1 MGASRSCLSS
11 AGFRVSETHAGCC
24 GVAGA
29 FGYEAEHYAI
39 SVAMGEE
46 RLAPAVRAMPG
57 ALVVAAGTSCRAQ
70 IAHTTGRAALHPAE
84 ALAARLPE

>member
-1 MGASRSCLSS
+1 MC
-11 AGFRVSETHAGCC
+11 ETKAGCC

-29 FGYEAEHYAI
+29 FGYEAEHYAV

-46 RLAPAVRAMPG
+46 RLAPAVRAMPH
-57 ALVVAAGTSCRAQ
+57 ATVVAAGTSCRAQ

-84 ALAARLPE
+84 ALAARLPSDPSDR